1 MLNYEPI
8 PEADLR
14 EIEGLYRHSISLPRL
29 RMSGRNLLSAL
40 GAAYDEITSLREG
53 LRKSIILG
61 IDINDPLIMHK
72 SGETVASMFREDVPE
87 HNARIDA
94 LLGEGGKDATTPE

>member
-1 MLNYEPI
+1 MLNHEPI

-14 EIEGLYRHSISLPRL
+14 EIRL
-29 RMSGRNLLSAL
+29 L
-40 GAAYDEITSLREG
+40 DEIDSLREG

-61 IDINDPLIMHK
+61 IDVNDPLIMHK
-72 SGETVASMFREDVPE
+72 SGETITSVFREGVPE

-94 LLGEGGKDATTPE
+94 LLGEGGEDVTTPR